1 MNDSP
6 HTLPLSPEAALRAL
20 AEEVPGAR
28 ARRAVR
34 TAADDVATGTHPA
47 AALAAVRDSLPAD
60 LAGLPDV
67 LGDVPGDAVL
77 AVLGEAA
84 RGAAGRA
91 ADLRRAKWVVL
102 WPVALM
108 VLTLLA
114 GLAALGLVVPGVS
127 DLYENFGM
135 AVPPPTR
142 VVIAVGETVAAA
154 WWVLAPV
161 AALLAGVA
169 GYFALRPRSG
179 RHAFAALLRNG
190 EQARACDLLAVAVD
204 HRLPLTDGLHAAAA
218 VTGDRRLSF
227 DLTELAGRVRQGVPA
242 SDAASVLDLVPPA
255 ARTAL
260 RWEGDP
266 DALADALRNAAAVL
280 RAKAD
285 VRLSPAGLLASILQP
300 VLVLGVASV
309 VGVGFGLLI
318 YPMLDLLNQLS

>member
-1 MNDSP
+1 MTDASQNV
-6 HTLPLSPEAALRAL
+6 PLSPEAALRAL

-34 TAADDVATGTHPA
+34 AAADEVAAGAHPA
-47 AALAAVRDSLPAD
+47 AALAAVRDALPAD

-67 LGDVPGDAVL
+67 LGDVPGEAVP

-108 VLTLLA
+108 ALTLFA
-114 GLAALGLVVPGVS
+114 GLAALGLVVPGVD
-127 DLYENFGM
+127 DLYRSFGM

-142 VVIAVGETVAAA
+142 FVIAVGLLVASA
-154 WWVLAPV
+154 WWALAPV

-179 RHAFAALLRNG
+179 RRAFATLLRNA

-204 HRLPLTDGLHAAAA
+204 RRLPLTDGLNAAAS
-218 VTGDRRLSF
+218 VTGDRRLAF
-227 DLTELAGRVRQGVPA
+227 DLWELAGRVRQGVPA
-242 SDAASVLDLVPPA
+242 ADAAGVLDLVPPA

-266 DALADALRNAAAVL
+266 EALADALRGAAAVL

-309 VGVGFGLLI
+309 VGVGFGTLI
-318 YPMLDLLNQLS
+318 YPMIGLLNQLS